1 MLFSHLD
8 FSESAPP
15 FDPLIDQIQKE
26 INRQQGTI
34 AALTAE
40 GHIVTDATRQL
51 NRLIGKRDALL
62 HSRYSPS
69 VANP

>member
-26 INRQQGTI
+26 IERQQATV
-34 AALTAE
+34 AALAAE
-40 GHIVTDATRQL
+40 GHVVTDATRQL

-62 HSRYSPS
+62 QSRWSPP
-69 VANP
+69 VAIP